1 MGKDSNIYM
10 EHLEE
15 DEVIPVYFDKC
26 FKLIFGDTNHL
37 ERLNSFLSSILH
49 KDVEVVSLLNTDLI
63 GDNRKNK
70 KNTVDL
76 VCRLNH
82 EYVSIEVNTSFGQ
95 TVIDRNLSFVFR
107 MIGKELK
114 PGEDYKE
121 ISNYYQINLNTV
133 DYKKEHYDTVYLVS
147 TNTGSIYTKSIE
159 IININILYYAKLC
172 YNIASKDELSE
183 TDIWLG
189 IIGTN
194 SKSVIDKITTDNTVL
209 KEIGDI
215 VKKFSEDDDLVFEYN
230 REKLMMDDMKEVLT
244 KEVTERVTKEVTERN
259 TLDIARKMK
268 SKNIDID
275 TIIEVTDLSKNI
287 IESL

>member
-1 MGKDSNIYM
+1 MVKGKAIYM
-10 EHLEE
+10 DNLEE

-26 FKLIFGDTNHL
+26 FKLIFGDINHL

-49 KDVEVVSLLNTDLI
+49 KDVKVVSLLNTELV

-76 VCRLNH
+76 VCKLNH

-95 TVIDRNLSFVFR
+95 TVIDRNLSFIFR

-114 PGEDYKE
+114 PGEEYKE

-133 DYKKEHYDTVYLVS
+133 DYQKEHYDTVCLIS
-147 TNTGSIYTKSIE
+147 TNTGSIYSKSIE
-159 IININILYYAKLC
+159 IININILYYARLC
-172 YNIASKDELSE
+172 YNIASKDKLSE

-194 SKSVIDKITTDNTVL
+194 SKSVIDKITQDNTVL

-244 KEVTERVTKEVTERN
+244 KEITERVTEET
-259 TLDIARKMK
+259 TLDMARKMK
-268 SKNIDID
+268 KEDVSN
-275 TIIEVTDLSKNI
+275 NI
-287 IESL
+287 ISKVTGLSNDVIDEL

>member
-1 MGKDSNIYM
+1 MSRDKDIY
-10 EHLEE
+10 LDSLDE

-26 FKLIFGDTNHL
+26 FKLIFGDSNHL
-37 ERLNSFLSSILH
+37 ERLNSFLSVILK
-49 KDVEVVSLLNTDLI
+49 KDVKVVSLLNPELI
-63 GDNRKNK
+63 GDNRENK

-76 VCRLNH
+76 VCKLNH
-82 EYVSIEVNTSFGQ
+82 EYVSVEVNTSFGQ
-95 TVIDRNLSFVFR
+95 KVINRNLSFIFR

-114 PGEDYKE
+114 PGEDYTE

-133 DYKKEHYDTVYLVS
+133 DYKKEHYDVVYLTSV
-147 TNTGSIYTKSIE
+147 NTGSIYSKSIE

-172 YNIASKDELSE
+172 YNITDKDELSE

-194 SKSVIDKITTDNTVL
+194 SKSVIDKITKDNTVL

-244 KEVTERVTKEVTERN
+244 KEVTEKT
-259 TLDIARKMK
+259 TLDMARKLK
-268 SKNIDID
+268 EKNMSIADIMD
-275 TIIEVTDLSKNI
+275 VTGLSKEI

>member
-1 MGKDSNIYM
+1 MSRDKDIYM
-10 EHLEE
+10 ESLDE

-26 FKLIFGDTNHL
+26 FKLIFGDSNHL
-37 ERLNSFLSSILH
+37 ERLNSFLSVILK
-49 KDVEVVSLLNTDLI
+49 KDVKVVSLLNPELI
-63 GDNRKNK
+63 GDNRENK

-76 VCRLNH
+76 VCKLNH
-82 EYVSIEVNTSFGQ
+82 EYVSVEVNTSFGQ
-95 TVIDRNLSFVFR
+95 KVINRNLSFIFR

-114 PGEDYKE
+114 PGEDYTE

-133 DYKKEHYDTVYLVS
+133 DYKKEHYDVVYLTSV
-147 TNTGSIYTKSIE
+147 NTGSIYSKSIE

-172 YNIASKDELSE
+172 YNITNKDELSE

-194 SKSVIDKITTDNTVL
+194 SKSVIDKITKDNTVL

-244 KEVTERVTKEVTERN
+244 KEVTKKVTEKN
-259 TLDIARKMK
+259 TLDMARKMK
-268 SKNIDID
+268 MENVSKE
-275 TIIEVTDLSKNI
+275 IISKVTGLS
-287 IESL
+287 IEEIKEL

>member
-1 MGKDSNIYM
+1 M
-10 EHLEE
+10 
-15 DEVIPVYFDKC
+15 
-26 FKLIFGDTNHL
+26 
-37 ERLNSFLSSILH
+37 
-49 KDVEVVSLLNTDLI
+49 
-63 GDNRKNK
+63 
-70 KNTVDL
+70 
-76 VCRLNH
+76 
-82 EYVSIEVNTSFGQ
+82 
-95 TVIDRNLSFVFR
+95 
-107 MIGKELK
+107 
-114 PGEDYKE
+114 
-121 ISNYYQINLNTV
+121 
-133 DYKKEHYDTVYLVS
+133 
-147 TNTGSIYTKSIE
+147 
-159 IININILYYAKLC
+159 
-172 YNIASKDELSE
+172 
-183 TDIWLG
+183 G

>member
-1 MGKDSNIYM
+1 MSRDKDIY
-10 EHLEE
+10 LDSLDE

-26 FKLIFGDTNHL
+26 FKLIFGDSNHL
-37 ERLNSFLSSILH
+37 ERLNSFLSVILQ
-49 KDVEVVSLLNTDLI
+49 KDVKVVSLLNPELI
-63 GDNRKNK
+63 GDNRENK

-76 VCRLNH
+76 VCKLNH
-82 EYVSIEVNTSFGQ
+82 EYVSVEVNTSFGQ
-95 TVIDRNLSFVFR
+95 KVINRNLSFIFR

-114 PGEDYKE
+114 PGEDYTE
-121 ISNYYQINLNTV
+121 ISNYYQINLNTI
-133 DYKKEHYDTVYLVS
+133 DYKKEHYDVVYLTSV
-147 TNTGSIYTKSIE
+147 NTGSIYSKSIE

-172 YNIASKDELSE
+172 YNITNKDELSE

-194 SKSVIDKITTDNTVL
+194 SKSVIDKITKDNTVL

-244 KEVTERVTKEVTERN
+244 KEVTEKT
-259 TLDIARKMK
+259 TLDMARKLK
-268 SKNIDID
+268 EKNMSIADIMD
-275 TIIEVTDLSKNI
+275 VTGLSKEI

>member
-1 MGKDSNIYM
+1 MVNVYNKVLD
-10 EHLEE
+10 E

-26 FKLIFGDTNHL
+26 FKLIFGDSNHL
-37 ERLNSFLSSILH
+37 ERLNSFLFVILK
-49 KDVEVVSLLNTDLI
+49 KDVKVVSLLNPELI
-63 GDNRKNK
+63 GDNRENK

-76 VCRLNH
+76 VCKLNH
-82 EYVSIEVNTSFGQ
+82 EYVSVEVNTSFGQ
-95 TVIDRNLSFVFR
+95 KVINRNLSFIFR

-114 PGEDYKE
+114 PGEDYTE

-133 DYKKEHYDTVYLVS
+133 DYKKEHYDVVYLTSV
-147 TNTGSIYTKSIE
+147 NTGSIYSKSIE

-172 YNIASKDELSE
+172 YNITDKDELSE

-230 REKLMMDDMKEVLT
+230 REKLMMDDMNEVLT
-244 KEVTERVTKEVTERN
+244 KEVTEKN
-259 TLDIARKMK
+259 TLEIARKMK
-268 SKNIDID
+268 
-275 TIIEVTDLSKNI
+275 
-287 IESL
+287 

>member
-1 MGKDSNIYM
+1 MVNVYNKVLD
-10 EHLEE
+10 E

-26 FKLIFGDTNHL
+26 FKLIFGDSNHL
-37 ERLNSFLSSILH
+37 ERLNSFLFVILK
-49 KDVEVVSLLNTDLI
+49 KDVKVVSLLNPELI
-63 GDNRKNK
+63 GDNRENK

-76 VCRLNH
+76 VCKLNH
-82 EYVSIEVNTSFGQ
+82 EYVSVEVNTSFGQ
-95 TVIDRNLSFVFR
+95 KVINRNLSFIFR

-114 PGEDYKE
+114 PGEDYTE

-133 DYKKEHYDTVYLVS
+133 DYKKEHYDVVYLTSV
-147 TNTGSIYTKSIE
+147 NTGSIYSKSIE

-172 YNIASKDELSE
+172 YNITDKDELSE

-244 KEVTERVTKEVTERN
+244 KEVTEKN
-259 TLDIARKMK
+259 TLEIARKMK
-268 SKNIDID
+268 QLGSDATFIS
-275 TIIEVTDLSKNI
+275 EVTGLT
-287 IESL
+287 IEKIDEL

>member
-1 MGKDSNIYM
+1 MVNVYNKVLD
-10 EHLEE
+10 E

-26 FKLIFGDTNHL
+26 FKLIFGDSNHL
-37 ERLNSFLSSILH
+37 ERLNSFLSVILK
-49 KDVEVVSLLNTDLI
+49 KDVKVVSLLNPELI
-63 GDNRKNK
+63 GDNRENK

-76 VCRLNH
+76 VCKLNH
-82 EYVSIEVNTSFGQ
+82 EYVSVEVNTSFGQ
-95 TVIDRNLSFVFR
+95 KVINRNLSFIFR

-114 PGEDYKE
+114 PGEDYTE

-133 DYKKEHYDTVYLVS
+133 DYKKEHYDVVYLTSV
-147 TNTGSIYTKSIE
+147 NTGSIYSKSIE

-172 YNIASKDELSE
+172 YNIIDKDELSE

-244 KEVTERVTKEVTERN
+244 KEVTEKN
-259 TLDIARKMK
+259 TLEIARKMK
-268 SKNIDID
+268 QLGSDATFIS
-275 TIIEVTDLSKNI
+275 EVTGLT
-287 IESL
+287 IEKIDEL

>member
-1 MGKDSNIYM
+1 MVNVYNKVLD
-10 EHLEE
+10 E

-26 FKLIFGDTNHL
+26 FKLIFGDSNHL
-37 ERLNSFLSSILH
+37 ERLNSFLSVILK
-49 KDVEVVSLLNTDLI
+49 KDVKVVSLLNPELI
-63 GDNRKNK
+63 GDNRENK
-70 KNTVDL
+70 KNTFDL
-76 VCRLNH
+76 VCKLNH
-82 EYVSIEVNTSFGQ
+82 EYVSIEINTSFGQ
-95 TVIDRNLSFVFR
+95 KVINRNLSFIFR
-107 MIGKELK
+107 MIDKELK
-114 PGEDYKE
+114 PGEDYTE

-133 DYKKEHYDTVYLVS
+133 DYKKEHYDVVYLTSV
-147 TNTGSIYTKSIE
+147 NTGSIYSKSIE

-172 YNIASKDELSE
+172 YNIIDKDELSE

-244 KEVTERVTKEVTERN
+244 KEVTEKN
-259 TLDIARKMK
+259 TLEIARKMK
-268 SKNIDID
+268 QLGSDATFIS
-275 TIIEVTDLSKNI
+275 EVTGLT
-287 IESL
+287 IEKIDEL

>member
-1 MGKDSNIYM
+1 MSIDKDIYM
-10 EHLEE
+10 ESLEE

-26 FKLIFGDTNHL
+26 FKLIFGDSNHL
-37 ERLNSFLSSILH
+37 ERLNSFLSVILQ
-49 KDVEVVSLLNTDLI
+49 KDVKVISLLNPELI
-63 GDNRKNK
+63 GDNRENK

-76 VCRLNH
+76 VCKLNH
-82 EYVSIEVNTSFGQ
+82 EYVSVEVNTSFGQ
-95 TVIDRNLSFVFR
+95 KVINRNLSFIFR
-107 MIGKELK
+107 MIDKELK
-114 PGEDYKE
+114 PGEDYTE
-121 ISNYYQINLNTV
+121 ISNYYQINLNTI
-133 DYKKEHYDTVYLVS
+133 DYKKEHYDVVFLTSV
-147 TNTGSIYTKSIE
+147 NTGSIYSKSIE

-172 YNIASKDELSE
+172 YNITNKDELSE

-244 KEVTERVTKEVTERN
+244 KEVTKET

-268 SKNIDID
+268 QLGSDSTFIS
-275 TIIEVTDLSKNI
+275 EVTGLP
-287 IESL
+287 IEEIDKL

>member
-1 MGKDSNIYM
+1 MSRDKDIYM
-10 EHLEE
+10 ESLDE
-15 DEVIPVYFDKC
+15 DEVIPVYFDRC
-26 FKLIFGDTNHL
+26 FKLIFGDSNHL
-37 ERLNSFLSSILH
+37 ERLNSFLSVILQ
-49 KDVEVVSLLNTDLI
+49 KDVKVISLLNPELI
-63 GDNRKNK
+63 GDNRENK

-76 VCRLNH
+76 VCKLNH
-82 EYVSIEVNTSFGQ
+82 EYVSVEVNTSFGQ
-95 TVIDRNLSFVFR
+95 KVINRNLSFIFR

-114 PGEDYKE
+114 PGEDYTE
-121 ISNYYQINLNTV
+121 ISNYYQINLNTI
-133 DYKKEHYDTVYLVS
+133 DYKKEHYDVVYLTSV
-147 TNTGSIYTKSIE
+147 NTGSIYSKSIE

-172 YNIASKDELSE
+172 YNITNKDELSE

-244 KEVTERVTKEVTERN
+244 KEVTKET

-268 SKNIDID
+268 QLGSDSTFIS
-275 TIIEVTDLSKNI
+275 EVTGLP
-287 IESL
+287 IEEIDKL

>member
-1 MGKDSNIYM
+1 MVNVYNKVLD
-10 EHLEE
+10 E

-26 FKLIFGDTNHL
+26 FKLIFGDSNHL
-37 ERLNSFLSSILH
+37 ERLNSFLSVILK
-49 KDVEVVSLLNTDLI
+49 KDVKVVSLLNPELI
-63 GDNRKNK
+63 GDNRENK
-70 KNTVDL
+70 KNTFDL
-76 VCRLNH
+76 VCKLNH
-82 EYVSIEVNTSFGQ
+82 EYVSVEVNTSFGQ
-95 TVIDRNLSFVFR
+95 KVINRNLSFIFR
-107 MIGKELK
+107 MIDKELK
-114 PGEDYKE
+114 PGEDYTE

-133 DYKKEHYDTVYLVS
+133 DYKKEHYDVVYLTSV
-147 TNTGSIYTKSIE
+147 NTGSIYSKSIE

-172 YNIASKDELSE
+172 YNIIDKDELSE

-244 KEVTERVTKEVTERN
+244 KEVTEKN
-259 TLDIARKMK
+259 TLEIARKMK
-268 SKNIDID
+268 QLGSDATFIS
-275 TIIEVTDLSKNI
+275 EVTGLT
-287 IESL
+287 IEKIDEL

>member
-1 MGKDSNIYM
+1 MSIDKDIYM
-10 EHLEE
+10 ESLEE

-26 FKLIFGDTNHL
+26 FKLIFGDSNHL
-37 ERLNSFLSSILH
+37 ERLNSFLSVILQ
-49 KDVEVVSLLNTDLI
+49 KDVKVISLLNPELI
-63 GDNRKNK
+63 GDNRENK

-76 VCRLNH
+76 VCKLNH
-82 EYVSIEVNTSFGQ
+82 EYVSVEVNTSFGQ
-95 TVIDRNLSFVFR
+95 KVINRNLSFIFR

-114 PGEDYKE
+114 PGEDYTE

-133 DYKKEHYDTVYLVS
+133 DYKKEHYDVVYLTSV
-147 TNTGSIYTKSIE
+147 NTGSIYSKSIE

-172 YNIASKDELSE
+172 YNITNKDELSE

-194 SKSVIDKITTDNTVL
+194 SKSVIDKITKDNTVL
-209 KEIGDI
+209 KEIGEI

-244 KEVTERVTKEVTERN
+244 KEVTEKT
-259 TLDIARKMK
+259 TLDMARKMK
-268 SKNIDID
+268 MENVSNEIISKV
-275 TIIEVTDLSKNI
+275 TGLSIEEIKEL
-287 IESL
+287 

>member
-1 MGKDSNIYM
+1 
-10 EHLEE
+10 
-15 DEVIPVYFDKC
+15 
-26 FKLIFGDTNHL
+26 
-37 ERLNSFLSSILH
+37 
-49 KDVEVVSLLNTDLI
+49 
-63 GDNRKNK
+63 
-70 KNTVDL
+70 
-76 VCRLNH
+76 
-82 EYVSIEVNTSFGQ
+82 
-95 TVIDRNLSFVFR
+95 
-107 MIGKELK
+107 
-114 PGEDYKE
+114 
-121 ISNYYQINLNTV
+121 
-133 DYKKEHYDTVYLVS
+133 
-147 TNTGSIYTKSIE
+147 
-159 IININILYYAKLC
+159 
-172 YNIASKDELSE
+172 
-183 TDIWLG
+183 LG